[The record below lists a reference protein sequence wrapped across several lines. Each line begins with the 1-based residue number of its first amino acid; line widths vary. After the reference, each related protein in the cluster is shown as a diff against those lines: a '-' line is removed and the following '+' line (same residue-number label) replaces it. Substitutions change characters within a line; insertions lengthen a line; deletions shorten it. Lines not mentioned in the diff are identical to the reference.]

1 MTFRKKRLV
10 ILSSVAV
17 LFCLL
22 VLDLWI
28 KKEEMFEAFGSQ
40 FLHAGKT
47 DEYQEAHRDATAA
60 AERQLTIDGQGVE
73 EVHLAGHRGKIS
85 VRRAQA
91 SEIELRYTATAVG
104 RNEASA
110 NEKANAVAVEEKLEG
125 GRLTLTP
132 SAESGA
138 VSIDYVLSVPDGTR
152 LRVESEDGSIDIRGT
167 TGDAEVIAVRG
178 KADVVG
184 VVGHV
189 SAKAAY
195 GEAYFANIQG
205 NVDLSNEYG
214 SATIESVEGVVTFD
228 SRSGDTFLSR
238 IEGAVS
244 GDANYGSV
252 RFDEISGPVA
262 VTGMDAALRLDRIR
276 NDVRLDAESGQI
288 RLILSEAEGYAVNA
302 TVVDG
307 WIQAPPSL
315 PVEADPTGPYGS
327 RTQGVLGSGAWNV
340 DVRAVSTDVVIH
352 VK

>member
-22 VLDLWI
+22 VLDLWV

-40 FLHAGKT
+40 FLHAAKT
-47 DEYQEAHRDATAA
+47 NAYDEAHRDVTVA
-60 AERQLTIDGQGVE
+60 AERQLTIDGQGVK
-73 EVHLAGHRGKIS
+73 EVLLAGDRGKIS
-85 VRRAQA
+85 VRRAEA
-91 SEIELRYTATAVG
+91 SQIELRYTVTAVG

-110 NEKANAVAVEEKLEG
+110 KERAEDAAVEEKVEA

-132 SAESGA
+132 SAESDA
-138 VSIDYVLSVPDGTR
+138 VTIDYVLSIPDGTK

-167 TGDAEVIAVRG
+167 TGDVEVTSVRG
-178 KADVVG
+178 KADVVD
-184 VVGHV
+184 VVGQV
-189 SAKAAY
+189 SAKAVNGHAY
-195 GEAYFANIQG
+195 LADVRG

-214 SATIESVEGVVTFD
+214 SATIESVEGAVTLG
-228 SRSGDTFLSR
+228 SRSGDTYLSR

-244 GDANYGSV
+244 GNVNGGSV

-262 VTGMDAALRLDRIR
+262 VTGTEAALRLERIR

-302 TVVDG
+302 TVIDG

-315 PVEADPTGPYGS
+315 PVEADPAGTHEA
-327 RTQGVLGSGAWNV
+327 RAQGVVGSGAWNM